1 MFSKNAPTP
10 DKRRRAWSLATR
22 LAFLYAAFA
31 FALLAGA
38 TGFLLWVLSTN
49 LDREDNDLLAD
60 KVHVLRSILAQ
71 SGGDM
76 HEADLLREEV
86 QWEATSRRFAKFQSR
101 ILDAHGHVL
110 IETPGM
116 NARLPLRLFPAP
128 VEASQEPQSSGELR
142 PGNGKTYRIMAA
154 WAQLGADRQRRTVQV
169 ALDRSDEARLMSE
182 YRLKMLYVLAAGLLL
197 SAALGYGIA
206 RRGMRPVEEMAR
218 ALRGVGADSLHRR
231 IAANGWPSELSSLAH
246 TFDAMLQRLEESFER
261 LGRFSADIA
270 HEMRTPLGNLR
281 GESEVALSRAR
292 SAEEYRQV
300 IESGLEEY
308 SRLARMIDSLLFI
321 ARAEDP
327 SRRIERATLDARA
340 EIEAVREY
348 HEAVAEEQ
356 GVEIHC
362 EGDATLSADATLFR
376 RVISNLLSNALQ
388 YTGRGG
394 KVIFHIEAEGDGGAL
409 IRVRD
414 TGCGI
419 APQHLPRLFDRFYR
433 ADAAR
438 TQGAHGTGLGL
449 AIVQSI
455 MKLHGGTVAVESTLG
470 AGTTVTLRFP
480 APSTLEKYPPA
491 GVPACGTR
499 HPEFDRTPSRFA

>member
-10 DKRRRAWSLATR
+10 DKRRSWSLATR

-71 SGGDM
+71 PRGDM

-86 QWEATSRRFAKFQSR
+86 QWEATSRRYAKFQSR
-101 ILDAHGHVL
+101 ILDAQGHVL

-116 NARLPLRLFPAP
+116 NARLPLRLFPSP

-142 PGNGKTYRIMAA
+142 PGNGKTYRVMAA
-154 WAQLGADRQRRTVQV
+154 WAQLGADRQRRIVQV

-197 SAALGYGIA
+197 SAALGYGLA
-206 RRGMRPVEEMAR
+206 RRGMRPVEEMAQSM
-218 ALRGVGADSLHRR
+218 RGVGADSLHRR
-231 IAANGWPSELSSLAH
+231 IAANGWPSELSGLAQ
-246 TFDAMLQRLEESFER
+246 TFDEMLQRLEESFER

-327 SRRIERATLDARA
+327 SRRIERAPLDARA

-356 GVEIHC
+356 GVEVCC

-394 KVIFHIEAEGDGGAL
+394 KVVFHIKAEGDGGAL
-409 IRVRD
+409 IRVCD

-455 MKLHGGTVAVESTLG
+455 MKLHGSTVAVESTLG

-480 APSTLEKYPPA
+480 SELSAQKYA
-491 GVPACGTR
+491 
-499 HPEFDRTPSRFA
+499 

>member
-10 DKRRRAWSLATR
+10 EPYAPEKRRSWSLATR
-22 LAFLYAAFA
+22 LAILYAAFA

-38 TGFLLWVLSTN
+38 TGFLLWVLSAN

-71 SGGDM
+71 PRGDM

-86 QWEATSRRFAKFQSR
+86 QWEATSRRYAKFQSR
-101 ILDAHGHVL
+101 ILDARGRTL

-116 NARLPLRLFPAP
+116 SRLLPARFFLAPNVPALG
-128 VEASQEPQSSGELR
+128 EAAHEPPGSIELR
-142 PGNGKTYRIMAA
+142 PANGQTYRVMTA
-154 WAQLGADRQRRTVQV
+154 WAQLGADRQRRLIHV
-169 ALDRSDEARLMSE
+169 ALDRSDEARLMRE
-182 YRLKMLYVLAAGLLL
+182 YRLKMLYVLVAGLLL
-197 SAALGYGIA
+197 CAALGYGIA
-206 RRGMRPVEEMAR
+206 RRGMRPVEEMAQ
-218 ALRGVGADSLHRR
+218 AMSGVGADSLHRR
-231 IAANGWPSELSSLAH
+231 ITADGWPSELSGLAQ
-246 TFDAMLQRLEESFER
+246 TFDEMLQRLEESFER

-270 HEMRTPLGNLR
+270 HELRTPLGNLR
-281 GESEVALSRAR
+281 GESEVALSRTR

-300 IESGLEEY
+300 IESSLEEY
-308 SRLARMIDSLLFI
+308 SRLSRMIDSLLFI

-327 SRRIERATLDARA
+327 ARRIERAPLDARV

-356 GVEIHC
+356 GVEVRC

-394 KVIFHIEAEGDGGAL
+394 QVVFHIEPQGDGGAL

-414 TGCGI
+414 SGCGM
-419 APQHLPRLFDRFYR
+419 APEHLPRLFDRFYR

-438 TQGAHGTGLGL
+438 IRPANGCPGAHGTGLGL

-455 MKLHGGTVAVESTLG
+455 MKLHDGSVAVESTLEQ
-470 AGTTVTLRFP
+470 GTTDTLR
-480 APSTLEKYPPA
+480 LPPA
-491 GVPACGTR
+491 G
-499 HPEFDRTPSRFA
+499 

>member
-1 MFSKNAPTP
+1 MFSKHDPTP

-71 SGGDM
+71 PRGDM
-76 HEADLLREEV
+76 HEADLLHEEV
-86 QWEATSRRFAKFQSR
+86 QWEATSRRYAKFQSR
-101 ILDAHGHVL
+101 ILDAQGRTL

-116 NARLPLRLFPAP
+116 SQLLPARFFPP
-128 VEASQEPQSSGELR
+128 PIEASQEPQNSGELR
-142 PGNGKTYRIMAA
+142 LGNDKTYRVMAA
-154 WAQLGADRQRRTVQV
+154 WAQLGTNRRRIIQV
-169 ALDRSDEARLMSE
+169 AFDRSDEARLMSE

-231 IAANGWPSELSSLAH
+231 IAADGWPSELSGLAQ

-270 HEMRTPLGNLR
+270 HEMRTPLNNLH

-300 IESGLEEY
+300 IESSLEEY

-321 ARAEDP
+321 ARAENPD
-327 SRRIERATLDARA
+327 RRIERAPLDARA
-340 EIEAVREY
+340 AIEAVREY

-356 GVEIHC
+356 GVEVCC
-362 EGDATLSADATLFR
+362 EGDATLCADATLFR

-394 KVIFHIEAEGDGGAL
+394 KVIFHIEPQSNGGVL

-419 APQHLPRLFDRFYR
+419 APEHLPHLFDRFYR

-455 MKLHGGTVAVESTLG
+455 MKLHDGAVAVESTLG

-480 APSTLEKYPPA
+480 AALSVQKYA
-491 GVPACGTR
+491 
-499 HPEFDRTPSRFA
+499 

>member
-1 MFSKNAPTP
+1 MFSKNAPTSEP
-10 DKRRRAWSLATR
+10 CAPEKRRRSWSLATR
-22 LAFLYAAFA
+22 LAILYAAFA

-71 SGGDM
+71 PRGDM
-76 HEADLLREEV
+76 HEADLLREEM
-86 QWEATSRRFAKFQSR
+86 QWEATSRRYAKFQSR
-101 ILDAHGHVL
+101 ILDARGRTL

-116 NARLPLRLFPAP
+116 SRLLPARLFPAP
-128 VEASQEPQSSGELR
+128 SGAAHEPQGNSELR
-142 PGNGKTYRIMAA
+142 PTNGQTYCVMAA
-154 WAQLGADRQRRTVQV
+154 WAQLGNGNRRLIHVAFDRT
-169 ALDRSDEARLMSE
+169 DEARLMRE

-197 SAALGYGIA
+197 CAALGYGIA
-206 RRGMRPVEEMAR
+206 RRGMRPVEEMAQ
-218 ALRGVGADSLHRR
+218 AVRGVGADSLHRR
-231 IAANGWPSELSSLAH
+231 IAADGWPSELSGLAQ
-246 TFDAMLQRLEESFER
+246 TFDEMLQRLEESFER

-270 HEMRTPLGNLR
+270 HELRTPLGNLR
-281 GESEVALSRAR
+281 GESEVALSRVR
-292 SAEEYRQV
+292 SAGEYRQV
-300 IESGLEEY
+300 IESSLEEY

-327 SRRIERATLDARA
+327 ARRIECAPLNARA

-356 GVEIHC
+356 GVEVRC
-362 EGDATLSADATLFR
+362 EGDATLNADATLFR

-394 KVIFHIEAEGDGGAL
+394 KVVFHIEPQGDGDAL
-409 IRVRD
+409 VRVCD
-414 TGCGI
+414 SGCGI
-419 APQHLPRLFDRFYR
+419 APEHLPRLLDRFYR

-438 TQGAHGTGLGL
+438 TPGAHGTGLGL

-455 MKLHGGTVAVESTLG
+455 MKLHGGSVAVESTLG
-470 AGTTVTLRFP
+470 QGTTVTLRFP
-480 APSTLEKYPPA
+480 ALKKYTPA
-491 GVPACGTR
+491 ATPFGSR
-499 HPEFDRTPSRFA
+499 HPEFDRTSRGSA

>member
-10 DKRRRAWSLATR
+10 DKRRSWSLATR

-49 LDREDNDLLAD
+49 LNREDNDLLAD

-71 SGGDM
+71 PRGDM

-101 ILDAHGHVL
+101 ILDAQGHVL

-116 NARLPLRLFPAP
+116 NARLSLRLFPAP
-128 VEASQEPQSSGELR
+128 VEAFQEPQSSGELR
-142 PGNGKTYRIMAA
+142 PGNGKTYRVMAA
-154 WAQLGADRQRRTVQV
+154 WAQLGTDRVPSGRRRIVQV

-206 RRGMRPVEEMAR
+206 RRGMRPLEEMAQ
-218 ALRGVGADSLHRR
+218 AVRGVGADSLHRR
-231 IAANGWPSELSSLAH
+231 IAANGWPSELSGLAQ

-300 IESGLEEY
+300 IESSLEEY
-308 SRLARMIDSLLFI
+308 SRLSRMIDSLLFI
-321 ARAEDP
+321 ARAQDP
-327 SRRIERATLDARA
+327 SRRIKRAPLDARA

-394 KVIFHIEAEGDGGAL
+394 QVIFHIEAEGDGGAL

-419 APQHLPRLFDRFYR
+419 APEHLPRLFDRFYR

-455 MKLHGGTVAVESTLG
+455 MKLHGGTVVVESTLG

-480 APSTLEKYPPA
+480 SELSAPKHA
-491 GVPACGTR
+491 
-499 HPEFDRTPSRFA
+499 